1 MRRLKGSRS
10 CCRNCCSRGSG
21 IAIQDIKMRHLK
33 SILRILETYLLPA
46 FILASLL
53 AGPLVILFVR

>member
-1 MRRLKGSRS
+1 
-10 CCRNCCSRGSG
+10 
-21 IAIQDIKMRHLK
+21 MRHLN

-46 FILASLL
+46 FILTSLL

>member
-1 MRRLKGSRS
+1 MPHFR
-10 CCRNCCSRGSG
+10 
-21 IAIQDIKMRHLK
+21 
-33 SILRILETYLLPA
+33 SILRILETYLLSA

>member
-1 MRRLKGSRS
+1 MP
-10 CCRNCCSRGSG
+10 
-21 IAIQDIKMRHLK
+21 QLK
-33 SILRILETYLLPA
+33 SVLRILEKYLLSA

>member
-1 MRRLKGSRS
+1 MRNLKGSRS
-10 CCRNCCSRGSG
+10 CCRNCCRRGSG
-21 IAIQDIKMRHLK
+21 IAIQDTKMPHLK
-33 SILRILETYLLPA
+33 LILRILETYFLSA

>member
-1 MRRLKGSRS
+1 MTRF
-10 CCRNCCSRGSG
+10 
-21 IAIQDIKMRHLK
+21 K
-33 SILRILETYLLPA
+33 SILRVLEAYFLSA